1 MNKIKLNIIV
11 FLLVI
16 CNSTIYAQSV
26 PEQDVMRSN
35 GNIFVVMSVVVII
48 LVGLF
53 IYINSIDRKIARLE
67 KENQHK

>member
-1 MNKIKLNIIV
+1 MNRISLFFSGV
-11 FLLVI
+11 LLLI
-16 CNSTIYAQSV
+16 CSTTLQAQAL
-26 PEQDVMRSN
+26 PEQDIMRSN
-35 GNIFVVMSVVVII
+35 GKIFVVMGVVVII